1 MEHKVIISGFGGQ
14 GIVFGGRLLAEAAI
28 LGLLNSTYFPS
39 YGIAMR
45 GGAAKC
51 DIVISDK
58 EIGSPVIDEADAVI
72 AMSVEAKRKYE
83 HLIKKDG
90 MFVLNSSLITESPER
105 DDIEVVNITATE
117 DASEMGSKMVAT
129 LICIG
134 YVAGRLGI
142 SQESLLESLERK
154 KQKLG
159 PEMVRLNQKALKK
172 EWVLKQK

>member
-14 GIVFGGRLLAEAAI
+14 GIVFAGRLLAEAAM
-28 LGLLNSTYFPS
+28 LSLLNSTYFPS
-39 YGIAMR
+39 YGIEMR

-51 DIVISDK
+51 DIVISDE

-90 MFVLNSSLITESPER
+90 MFVLNSSLITEPPER
-105 DDIEVVNITATE
+105 DDIEIVNITATE
-117 DASEMGSKMVAT
+117 SASEMGNRMVAT
-129 LICIG
+129 LICLG

-142 SQESLLESLERK
+142 PQEALLGSLERK

-159 PEMVRLNQKALKK
+159 SAMVELNKKALKK
-172 EWVLKQK
+172 ELILKQK